1 MIDIDMFNHF
11 KILPFLAGICVGLY
25 LVFNFHAEKTVIIK
39 FPHPD
44 NIDTV
49 FYRDK
54 ASACYKYK
62 VTTVDCD
69 KNEKNLKPYPLQT

>member
-1 MIDIDMFNHF
+1 MDIDMLNHF
-11 KILPFLAGICVGLY
+11 RILPFLVGIGLGVY
-25 LVFNFHAEKTVIIK
+25 LVFNFNPEQPVLVK

-62 VTTVDCD
+62 VTSVDCD
-69 KNEKNLKPYPLQT
+69 KNEKNLKEYPLQA